1 MQENHQA
8 LKDRLDQCLVLLQNT
23 TDMRA
28 KSSLWK
34 FYNNIRITWVEL
46 DKEMV
51 ECRRRKKVTQ
61 KYTSLEA
68 QFNEYVNHFE
78 QWATMAMLKFG

>member
-1 MQENHQA
+1 MQEIHQA
-8 LKDRLDQCLVLLQNT
+8 HRDKLDQCLVLLQNT

-28 KSSLWK
+28 KSTLWK
-34 FYNNIRITWVEL
+34 LYNTLRITWVEL

-61 KYTSLEA
+61 KYTFLEA

-78 QWATMAMLKFG
+78 QWHIMAALQFG